1 MIALQ
6 TRFCDCS
13 FFFFKQKT
21 AYEMRISDWSSD
33 VCSSDLATLA
43 VSLESDST
51 ADLATSATTH
61 FTTSALAFADF
72 SPAGTVLAAVR
83 LPLGE
88 YERYLGVRYTV
99 ASGPLTAGAFDAF
112 LTKDVSAYRAY
123 ADNQPIH
130 ANARSEEHTSELQ
143 SLMRISYAV

>member
-1 MIALQ
+1 
-6 TRFCDCS
+6 
-13 FFFFKQKT
+13 
-21 AYEMRISDWSSD
+21 MRISDWSSD
-33 VCSSDLATLA
+33 VCSSDLSDATLA

-130 ANARSEEHTSELQ
+130 ANA
-143 SLMRISYAV
+143 